1 MAIEC
6 SQSEHHLHVLSDMRY
21 IELLDENLQPVHGE
35 DMGTVYATSFT
46 NYIMPL
52 IRYCL
57 NDRTH
62 WVHRKCACGLPFPLI
77 HRITGRES
85 SIIRDKFGV
94 SVYAPAYF
102 VYTEVDCLKGYQ
114 FVVHDDGVVTMRLI
128 PNRDFPNWQ
137 EGIDR
142 IRNFYDREYS
152 GRIDFTYELV
162 ENIPHDDGKL
172 RFIVHDKK

>member
-1 MAIEC
+1 MAVEC
-6 SQSEHHLHVLSDMRY
+6 QHSEHHLHVLSDLRH
-21 IELLDENLQPVHGE
+21 IELLDENLRPVQGE
-35 DMGTVYATSFT
+35 DWGTVYATSFT

-57 NDRTH
+57 GDRTH
-62 WVHRKCACGLPFPLI
+62 WVRRKCTCGLPFPLI

-85 SIIRDKFGV
+85 DVIRDKNGS
-94 SVYAPAYF
+94 SVYAPCNF
-102 VYTEVDCLKGYQ
+102 VYTEYDSLKGYQ
-114 FVVHDDGVVTMRLI
+114 FVVHDDGVITMKLI
-128 PNRDFPNWQ
+128 PNREFSGWQ

-152 GRIDFTYELV
+152 GRIAFTYELV